1 MVCGACAGAP
11 SVTLHWLLGD
21 TGGKEDEEDES
32 ERELLSPAD
41 IERLRQDVADNLAA
55 SDGDAQRGMGRALL
69 RRSTHVHARLTVA
82 APTGLRLWSHLCH
95 ITAEGSSRLCE
106 TLRLVLAPTLATRL
120 QGDYKTGKRINMRKV
135 RFCTQTHSGT
145 RCTGRE

>member
-1 MVCGACAGAP
+1 MWTHKSSPSSVCVVCVACAGAP
-11 SVTLHWLLGD
+11 AITLHWLLGG

-69 RRSTHVHARLTVA
+69 QRSAHVHA
-82 APTGLRLWSHLCH
+82 
-95 ITAEGSSRLCE
+95 
-106 TLRLVLAPTLATRL
+106 
-120 QGDYKTGKRINMRKV
+120 
-135 RFCTQTHSGT
+135 
-145 RCTGRE
+145 